1 MNNLLNK
8 YEALESALRYID
20 LDPNAVRVLSV
31 SLCGAHYE
39 VILRSDW
46 MEYDCFVGCVSG
58 NVAGLDYFPMS
69 TPMSLTVSP
78 APSTS
83 AQPKSSPRNTSSSF
97 HPPFTAQSICQ
108 SAGALCIAIY
118 AVCSFPST
126 IAVLP

>member
-1 MNNLLNK
+1 MNMNNLLNK

-58 NVAGLDYFPMS
+58 NVAGLDYFPHVDADELDGVPCS
-69 TPMSLTVSP
+69 EYLGAARRARRVIHPLLSIHHSQHKAPVSRQVLVP
-78 APSTS
+78 LL
-83 AQPKSSPRNTSSSF
+83 F
-97 HPPFTAQSICQ
+97 MPF
-108 SAGALCIAIY
+108 
-118 AVCSFPST
+118 
-126 IAVLP
+126 VLFRRQ

>member
-1 MNNLLNK
+1 MNMNNLLNK

-58 NVAGLDYFPMS
+58 NVAGLDYFPHVDADELDGVPCS
-69 TPMSLTVSP
+69 EYL
-78 APSTS
+78 
-83 AQPKSSPRNTSSSF
+83 
-97 HPPFTAQSICQ
+97 
-108 SAGALCIAIY
+108 GAAEDLA
-118 AVCSFPST
+118 A
-126 IAVLP
+126 